1 MTVDKEE
8 AKRELRR
15 NIITGAILRK
25 LHREQGTMSYLI
37 QIMEPYLT
45 RDHRKL
51 FGFPE
56 FK

>member
-37 QIMEPYLT
+37 QTIEPYLT
-45 RDHRKL
+45 RNHRQL

-56 FK
+56 LR